1 MVTRLNWNCFSVYKY
16 QVVVHL
22 KLVCQLYLNFKKMMY
37 LCGEKRNLIKFYS
50 MRLELIENEF
60 YEELI

>member
-37 LCGEKRNLIKFYS
+37 LCGEKKKSHQIL
-50 MRLELIENEF
+50 F
-60 YEELI
+60 YEVGTHRK